1 MSEGVV
7 SEGYASGFPD
17 ATQRNT
23 DNMRKVSR
31 RTQKHAKLYGAAT
44 KKRLTQKVSFFVYKD
59 SI

>member
-1 MSEGVV
+1 MSEGDV

-31 RTQKHAKLYGAAT
+31 TTQKHAKLYGAET
-44 KKRLTQKVSFFVYKD
+44 KKSANFSADFNY
-59 SI
+59 